1 MTPEKFKVVC
11 VQGSTA
17 ATHIVKENLD
27 ETTADLLVDCLN
39 AEVKAIRKYNHSYYK
54 EEQNEKDN

>member
-27 ETTADLLVDCLN
+27 EATADLLVDCLN

-54 EEQNEKDN
+54 GVQDTRT